1 MRYLTIKRIL
11 YLHQL
16 VIERSGG
23 IHGLRDEGALKSA
36 AAQPRMTF
44 DQLDLYP
51 TRAAKAGALAYSL
64 IQNHPF
70 LDGNKRIGHAAI
82 EAMLGRNGFELAAP
96 VDEAERIILEVASSQ
111 RSREELTEWI
121 EAHLVPSKRSQS
133 E

>member
-1 MRYLTIKRIL
+1 MRYLTIERIL

-36 AAQPRMTF
+36 VAQPRMTF
-44 DQLDLYP
+44 DQVDLYP
-51 TRAAKAGALAYSL
+51 TLAAKAGALAFSL

-96 VDEAERIILEVASSQ
+96 VDKAERIILEVASSQ
-111 RSREELTEWI
+111 RSREELIEWI
-121 EAHLVPSKRSQS
+121 EAHIVPSGRSS
-133 E
+133 FG